1 MKSHALIMT
10 MVKRKKFIKIHLNV
24 NSSVSIN
31 HYIVDYQYRTK
42 HFKRI
47 LHTSTKLVHKAN
59 NQTPII

>member
-1 MKSHALIMT
+1 MT
-10 MVKRKKFIKIHLNV
+10 MAKRKKFIKIHLNV
-24 NSSVSIN
+24 NSSVSTN

-42 HFKRI
+42 HFKHI